1 MNEEA
6 HYKILRLLEAN
17 PGISQR
23 AIAGELG
30 VSLGKVNYCLKA
42 LVEKGHV
49 KAQNFKNSQNKAAYL
64 YLLTPRGVKAKATI
78 TANYLQRKIADYQAI
93 KAEIEELQAEV
104 AAESPSVE
112 GA

>member
-64 YLLTPRGVKAKATI
+64 YVLTPRGLKAKATI
-78 TANYLQRKIADYQAI
+78 TASYLQRKLADYEAI
-93 KAEIEELQAEV
+93 KAEIDELQAEI
-104 AAESPSVE
+104 AAEPSPLE
-112 GA
+112 GS

>member
-1 MNEEA
+1 MTEEA

-23 AIAGELG
+23 DIARELG
-30 VSLGKVNYCLKA
+30 VSVGKVNYCIKA
-42 LVEKGHV
+42 LMEKGHV

-64 YLLTPRGVKAKATI
+64 YLLTPRGVKAKARI
-78 TANYLQRKIADYQAI
+78 TAVYLQRKLAEYEAV

-104 AAESPSVE
+104 AGEMPPVE
-112 GA
+112 GS